1 MNATEGAAAVARQR
15 VKRDALERAE
25 LDIARACDGCTVEC
39 SEDGREKRADLYDG
53 AEGVMVASFRARSW
67 ARVAAAARG
76 WAGVS
81 E

>member
-1 MNATEGAAAVARQR
+1 MNATEGAAVVARQR
-15 VKRDALERAE
+15 IKRDALERAE

-39 SEDGREKRADLYDG
+39 TEEGREKRADLYDG
-53 AEGVMVASFRARSW
+53 AEGVMVASFRARTWS
-67 ARVAAAARG
+67 RLVGAARG